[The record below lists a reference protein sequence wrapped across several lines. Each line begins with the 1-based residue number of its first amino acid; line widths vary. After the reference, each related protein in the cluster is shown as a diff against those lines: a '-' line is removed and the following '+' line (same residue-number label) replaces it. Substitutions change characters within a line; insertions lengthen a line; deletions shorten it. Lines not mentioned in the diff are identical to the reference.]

1 MDNFWYLFAAYTII
15 WAVLFGYILMLVSRQ
30 RQLQRD
36 VESLSRELES
46 QRREGAQNP

>member
-15 WAVLFGYILMLVSRQ
+15 WAVLFGYILILLSRQ

-36 VESLSRELES
+36 VESLRRELES
-46 QRREGAQNP
+46 QRKQGAQKP